1 MTSHYRTRRLAIA
14 ALTAVIFAGLA
25 ACSTTVPN
33 TTLEPRTEFGRA
45 IDQLWDNLLF
55 WGTIVFVLVETF
67 LIYVILRFRRREGQ
81 PAPRHVHG
89 NTTLEIAWTL
99 APAVILAIIAVPTVK
114 TIFDTQRPAPA
125 NALTV
130 EVIGHQWWWE
140 FRYPEYGVVT
150 ANELY
155 LPVGRTA
162 NFALQ
167 TQDVLHSFWVPQLG
181 GKRDLITNRTNH
193 IWFTPES
200 TAVWNGVCVEYCGTS
215 HANMRFKTFVVTAE
229 QFEAWVNHQKS
240 GPAMASSAPAA
251 TGAQA
256 DTSAAPPAAQTPP
269 AAAEPAQA
277 SAPSVTPAQTSGQ
290 LPTYPA
296 DRLPV
301 YAASYNPVPE
311 ALTIGNVVG
320 DAARGA
326 QIYRT
331 APCIA
336 CHVIQ
341 GVSAGIVGPNLTHI
355 GSRTSLGAGLF
366 PNDARH
372 LALWIKNS
380 PAMKPGSKMPAF
392 GKSAAVPAG
401 YDDQQLADLAAYLL
415 SLK

>member
-1 MTSHYRTRRLAIA
+1 MILHSRTRRWMLT
-14 ALTAVIFAGLA
+14 ALTAVIAVGLA

-45 IDQLWDNLLF
+45 IDDLWDTLLF
-55 WGTIVFVLVETF
+55 WGTIVFVLVEAF
-67 LIYVILRFRRREGQ
+67 LIYTIIRYRARPGQ
-81 PAPRHVHG
+81 AAPKHVHG

-114 TIFDTQRPAPA
+114 TIFSSQRPAPA
-125 NALTV
+125 DALTV

-140 FRYPEYGVVT
+140 FRYPQYGVVT

-162 NFALQ
+162 NFVL
-167 TQDVLHSFWVPQLG
+167 TSVDVLHSFWIPQLG
-181 GKRDLITNRTNH
+181 GKRDLITNRTNYL
-193 IWFTPES
+193 WFTPES
-200 TAVWNGVCVEYCGTS
+200 TYVWNGVCVEYCGTS
-215 HANMRFKTFVVTAE
+215 HANMRFKTFVVPPA
-229 QFEAWVNHQKS
+229 QFEAWANHQKS
-240 GPAMASSAPAA
+240 GPVFSATPASTAPA
-251 TGAQA
+251 
-256 DTSAAPPAAQTPP
+256 TPP
-269 AAAEPAQA
+269 AQTAGSANGQEPQPVPQA
-277 SAPSVTPAQTSGQ
+277 SAPAVTPQTQGA

-296 DRLPV
+296 DQLPL

-311 ALTIGNVVG
+311 NLTISNVTG
-320 DAARGA
+320 DPARGA

-341 GVSAGIVGPNLTHI
+341 GVSAGNIGPNLTHF
-355 GSRTSLGAGLF
+355 GSRTSIGSGLF
-366 PNDARH
+366 PNDPRH
-372 LALWIKNS
+372 LALWIKDS

-392 GKSAAVPAG
+392 GKSATVPAG

>member
-14 ALTAVIFAGLA
+14 ALTAVIVVGLV

-33 TTLEPRTEFGRA
+33 TTLAPKTEFGRA
-45 IDQLWDNLLF
+45 IDALWDTLLF
-55 WGTIVFVLVETF
+55 WGTIVFILVETF
-67 LIYVILRFRRREGQ
+67 LIYVIVRFRRREGQ

-114 TIFDTQRPAPA
+114 TIFDTQRAAPA

-140 FRYPEYGVVT
+140 FRYPQYGVVT

-155 LPVGRTA
+155 LPTGRTA
-162 NFALQ
+162 NFVLR
-167 TQDVLHSFWVPQLG
+167 TQDVLHSFWIPQLG

-193 IWFTPES
+193 VWFTPES
-200 TAVWNGVCVEYCGTS
+200 TAVWNGVCVEFCGTS
-215 HANMRFKTFVVTAE
+215 HANMRFKTFVVSPD
-229 QFEAWVNHQKS
+229 QFEAWTGHQKG
-240 GPAMASSAPAA
+240 GPVF
-251 TGAQA
+251 G
-256 DTSAAPPAAQTPP
+256 AAPPAAPTTPPSPTAGAPPAAVPAATPP
-269 AAAEPAQA
+269 ATA
-277 SAPSVTPAQTSGQ
+277 GQ
-290 LPTYPA
+290 LPTYPSE
-296 DRLPV
+296 RLPV
-301 YAASYNPVPE
+301 YAASYNPVP
-311 ALTIGNVVG
+311 ASLTLGNVTG

-326 QIYRT
+326 QIFRT

-336 CHVIQ
+336 CHMIQ
-341 GVSAGIVGPNLTHI
+341 GVSAGIVGPNLTHF

-380 PAMKPGSKMPAF
+380 PAMKPGSKMPPF
-392 GKSAAVPAG
+392 GKSSTMPAG

>member
-14 ALTAVIFAGLA
+14 ALTAVIVVGLV

-33 TTLEPRTEFGRA
+33 TTLAPKTEFGRA
-45 IDQLWDNLLF
+45 IDALWDTLLF
-55 WGTIVFVLVETF
+55 WGTIVFILVEAF
-67 LIYVILRFRRREGQ
+67 LIYVIVRFRRREGQ

-114 TIFDTQRPAPA
+114 TIFDTQRAAPA

-140 FRYPEYGVVT
+140 FRYPQYGVVT

-155 LPVGRTA
+155 LPTGRTA
-162 NFALQ
+162 NFVLK
-167 TQDVLHSFWVPQLG
+167 TQDVIHSFWIPQLG

-193 IWFTPES
+193 VWFTPES
-200 TAVWNGVCVEYCGTS
+200 TAVWNGVCVEFCGTS
-215 HANMRFKTFVVTAE
+215 HANMRFKTFVVAPD
-229 QFEAWVNHQKS
+229 QFEAWTGHQKG
-240 GPAMASSAPAA
+240 GPVFGAP
-251 TGAQA
+251 
-256 DTSAAPPAAQTPP
+256 PP
-269 AAAEPAQA
+269 AAATT
-277 SAPSVTPAQTSGQ
+277 APSDTTATRPTAVPAATPPATAGQ
-290 LPTYPA
+290 LPTYPPE
-296 DRLPV
+296 RLPV
-301 YAASYNPVPE
+301 FAASYNPIP
-311 ALTIGNVVG
+311 ASLTIGNVTG
-320 DAARGA
+320 DATRGA
-326 QIYRT
+326 QIFRT

-336 CHVIQ
+336 CHMIQ
-341 GVSAGIVGPNLTHI
+341 GVSAGIVGPNLTHF

-392 GKSAAVPAG
+392 GKSSTMPAG

>member
-14 ALTAVIFAGLA
+14 ALTAVIVVGLV

-33 TTLEPRTEFGRA
+33 TTLAPKTEFGRA
-45 IDQLWDNLLF
+45 IDALWDTLLF
-55 WGTIVFVLVETF
+55 WGTIVFILVETF
-67 LIYVILRFRRREGQ
+67 LIYVIVRFRRREGQ

-114 TIFDTQRPAPA
+114 TIFDTQRAAPA

-140 FRYPEYGVVT
+140 FRYPQYGVVT

-155 LPVGRTA
+155 LPTGRTA
-162 NFALQ
+162 NFVLR
-167 TQDVLHSFWVPQLG
+167 TQDVLHSFWIPQLG

-193 IWFTPES
+193 VWFTPES
-200 TAVWNGVCVEYCGTS
+200 TAVWNGVCVEFCGTS
-215 HANMRFKTFVVTAE
+215 HANMRFKTFVVSPD
-229 QFEAWVNHQKS
+229 QFEAWTGHQKG
-240 GPAMASSAPAA
+240 GPVFGAPPPAAPTTAPSATTATPPTAVPAA
-251 TGAQA
+251 T
-256 DTSAAPPAAQTPP
+256 PPATA
-269 AAAEPAQA
+269 
-277 SAPSVTPAQTSGQ
+277 GQ
-290 LPTYPA
+290 IPTYPSE
-296 DRLPV
+296 RLPV
-301 YAASYNPVPE
+301 YAASYNPIP
-311 ALTIGNVVG
+311 ASLTIGNVTG
-320 DAARGA
+320 DATRGA
-326 QIYRT
+326 QIFRT

-336 CHVIQ
+336 CHMIQ
-341 GVSAGIVGPNLTHI
+341 GVSAGIVGPNLTHF

-380 PAMKPGSKMPAF
+380 PAMKPGSKMPPF
-392 GKSAAVPAG
+392 GKSSTMPAG

>member
-1 MTSHYRTRRLAIA
+1 MTTHYRTRRLGIA
-14 ALTAVIFAGLA
+14 ALTAVIIVGLV

-33 TTLEPRTEFGRA
+33 TTLAPKTEFGRA
-45 IDQLWDNLLF
+45 IDALWDTLLF
-55 WGTIVFVLVETF
+55 WGTIVFILVEAF
-67 LIYVILRFRRREGQ
+67 LIYVVLRFRRREGQ

-114 TIFDTQRPAPA
+114 TIFETQSPAPA

-140 FRYPEYGVVT
+140 FRYPQYGVVT

-155 LPVGRTA
+155 LPTGRTA
-162 NFALQ
+162 NFVLK
-167 TQDVLHSFWVPQLG
+167 TQDVLHSFWIPQLG

-193 IWFTPES
+193 LWFTPES

-215 HANMRFKTFVVTAE
+215 HANMRFKTFVVAPE
-229 QFEAWVNHQKS
+229 QFEAWAGHQK
-240 GPAMASSAPAA
+240 GGAVFGAPAA
-251 TGAQA
+251 TTAE
-256 DTSAAPPAAQTPP
+256 PAATPAPGATAQPQSAVPSSTPP
-269 AAAEPAQA
+269 ATA
-277 SAPSVTPAQTSGQ
+277 GQ
-290 LPTYPA
+290 VPTYPA
-296 DRLPV
+296 DQLPL

-311 ALTIGNVVG
+311 DLTIGNVTG
-320 DAARGA
+320 DASRGA
-326 QIYRT
+326 QLYRT

-341 GVSAGIVGPNLTHI
+341 GVSAGIVGPSLTHF

-372 LALWIKNS
+372 VALWIKNS
-380 PAMKPGSKMPAF
+380 PAMKPGSKMPPF
-392 GKSAAVPAG
+392 GKSPAMPAG

>member
-14 ALTAVIFAGLA
+14 ALTAVIVVALA
-25 ACSTTVPN
+25 ACSTVVPN
-33 TTLEPRTEFGRA
+33 TTLAPKTEFGRA
-45 IDQLWDNLLF
+45 IDALWDTLLF
-55 WGTIVFVLVETF
+55 WGTIVFILVETF
-67 LIYVILRFRRREGQ
+67 LIYTIVRFRRREGQ
-81 PAPRHVHG
+81 PAPKHVHG

-140 FRYPEYGVVT
+140 FRYPQYGVTT

-162 NFALQ
+162 NFVLK
-167 TQDVLHSFWVPQLG
+167 TQDVLHSFWIPQLG

-193 IWFTPES
+193 LWFTPES

-215 HANMRFKTFVVTAE
+215 HANMRFKTFVVSAE
-229 QFEAWVNHQKS
+229 QFDAWANHQRG
-240 GPAMASSAPAA
+240 GPVFGAPVPAAAVTPAPAA
-251 TGAQA
+251 AAAAQDSVA
-256 DTSAAPPAAQTPP
+256 PSTPPPAA
-269 AAAEPAQA
+269 
-277 SAPSVTPAQTSGQ
+277 GQ
-290 LPTYPA
+290 GPTYPA
-296 DRLPV
+296 DRLPIH
-301 YAASYNPVPE
+301 AASYNPVPE
-311 ALTIGNVVG
+311 DLTIGNVTG
-320 DAARGA
+320 DASRGA
-326 QIYRT
+326 QLYRT

-336 CHVIQ
+336 CHAIQ
-341 GVSAGIVGPNLTHI
+341 GVSAGIVGPNLTHF

-372 LALWIKNS
+372 VALWIKNS
-380 PAMKPGSKMPAF
+380 PAMKPGSTMPPF
-392 GKSAAVPAG
+392 GKSATMPAG

>member
-14 ALTAVIFAGLA
+14 ALTAVIVVGLV

-33 TTLEPRTEFGRA
+33 TTLAPKTDLGRA
-45 IDQLWDNLLF
+45 IDALWDTLLF
-55 WGTIVFVLVETF
+55 WGTIVFILVETF
-67 LIYVILRFRRREGQ
+67 LIYVILRYRRREGQ
-81 PAPRHVHG
+81 PAPKHVHG

-140 FRYPEYGVVT
+140 FRYPQYSVVT

-162 NFALQ
+162 NFVLK
-167 TQDVLHSFWVPQLG
+167 TQDVLHSFWIPQLG

-193 IWFTPES
+193 LWFTPES

-229 QFEAWVNHQKS
+229 QFEAWAAHQRG
-240 GPAMASSAPAA
+240 GPVLGAPTPTTSATQRPDSA
-251 TGAQA
+251 
-256 DTSAAPPAAQTPP
+256 AAPPSAVPPATPP
-269 AAAEPAQA
+269 ATA
-277 SAPSVTPAQTSGQ
+277 GQ
-290 LPTYPA
+290 VPTYPA
-296 DRLPV
+296 ARLPL
-301 YAASYNPVPE
+301 YAASYNPVPLSMSI
-311 ALTIGNVVG
+311 ANVVG
-320 DAARGA
+320 DASRGA
-326 QIYRT
+326 QLYRT

-336 CHVIQ
+336 CHVVQ
-341 GVSAGIVGPNLTHI
+341 GVSAGIVGPNLTHF

-366 PNDARH
+366 PNDSRH
-372 LALWIKNS
+372 VALWIKNS
-380 PAMKPGSKMPAF
+380 PAMKPGSKMPPF
-392 GKSAAVPAG
+392 GKSSTMPAG

>member
-1 MTSHYRTRRLAIA
+1 MISHFRTRRWMLV
-14 ALTAVIFAGLA
+14 ALTAVIAVGLA

-45 IDQLWDNLLF
+45 IDDLWDTLLF
-55 WGTIVFVLVETF
+55 WGTIVFVLVEAY
-67 LIYVILRFRRREGQ
+67 LIYVIIRYRARPGQ
-81 PAPRHVHG
+81 AAPKHVHG

-114 TIFDTQRPAPA
+114 TIFSSQRPASA
-125 NALTV
+125 DALTI

-155 LPVGRTA
+155 LPAGRTA
-162 NFALQ
+162 NFEL
-167 TQDVLHSFWVPQLG
+167 TSVDVLHSFWIPQLG
-181 GKRDLITNRTNH
+181 GKRDMITNRTNRM
-193 IWFTPES
+193 WFTPES
-200 TAVWNGVCVEYCGTS
+200 TYVWNGVCVEYCGTS
-215 HANMRFKTFVVTAE
+215 HANMRFKTFVVSPD
-229 QFEAWVNHQKS
+229 QFEAWATHQKS
-240 GPAMASSAPAA
+240 GPVFMPAPAP
-251 TGAQA
+251 T
-256 DTSAAPPAAQTPP
+256 TPAAQTAPNTQTTQP
-269 AAAEPAQA
+269 VAQA
-277 SAPSVTPAQTSGQ
+277 SAPAVTPQRAGPI
-290 LPTYPA
+290 PTFPA
-296 DRLPV
+296 EQLPV
-301 YAASYNPVPE
+301 YAASYNPVPKN
-311 ALTIGNVVG
+311 LTMSDVTG
-320 DAARGA
+320 DPARGL

-336 CHVIQ
+336 CHVVQ
-341 GVSAGIVGPNLTHI
+341 GVSAGVIGPTLTHF
-355 GSRTSLGAGLF
+355 GSRTSIGAGLF

-392 GKSAAVPAG
+392 GKSASVPAG